1 MLLSIVL
8 DYTYIGQPSN
18 QTHMLEAFHIVSVNL
33 SFFFLIVLLGI
44 KNVFAMLSLV
54 YFKYICQYDLF
65 KSRSEGL
72 TGKFRNG
79 VCTWMNLASASTLG

>member
-33 SFFFLIVLLGI
+33 SFFLYS
-44 KNVFAMLSLV
+44 A
-54 YFKYICQYDLF
+54 
-65 KSRSEGL
+65 
-72 TGKFRNG
+72 FRNQKRICHVVIG
-79 VCTWMNLASASTLG
+79 LLQVYLSI